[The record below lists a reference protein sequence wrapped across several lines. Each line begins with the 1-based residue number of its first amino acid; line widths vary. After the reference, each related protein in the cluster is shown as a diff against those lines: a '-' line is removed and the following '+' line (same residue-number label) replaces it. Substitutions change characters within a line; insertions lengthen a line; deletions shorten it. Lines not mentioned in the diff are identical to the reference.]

1 MPFLVGSCSNLSAFS
16 FHDIKPKTPT
26 IRQSDDR
33 GCFLIMI
40 TFKFHLRLE
49 NATKLAPTAVNEVQ
63 RLVLWATA
71 VNAVQRLVLWATAV
85 NAVQRLVLW
94 TTAMKCQVANRLV
107 AHSGEPQS

>member
-1 MPFLVGSCSNLSAFS
+1 
-16 FHDIKPKTPT
+16 
-26 IRQSDDR
+26 
-33 GCFLIMI
+33 MI

>member
-1 MPFLVGSCSNLSAFS
+1 
-16 FHDIKPKTPT
+16 
-26 IRQSDDR
+26 
-33 GCFLIMI
+33 MI

-71 VNAVQRLVLWATAV
+71 VNAVQRLVLW
-85 NAVQRLVLW
+85 

>member
-1 MPFLVGSCSNLSAFS
+1 MPFLVGSCGNLSAFS
-16 FHDIKPKTPT
+16 FHDIKPKAPT

-33 GCFLIMI
+33 WCFLIMI

-49 NATKLAPTAVNEVQ
+49 NATKLAPTA
-63 RLVLWATA
+63 A
-71 VNAVQRLVLWATAV
+71 

-107 AHSGEPQS
+107 THSREPQS